1 MKKKIRILVVEF
13 FCRKEKVGSNPT
25 EKVGSNPTAQGY
37 KKFRREVNIIYR
49 VVNNIYIPREVN
61 NIYLPAS
68 RVVNNI
74 YLPREVNNIYL
85 PAGMQI

>member
-1 MKKKIRILVVEF
+1 MKKKIRIFVVVDF
-13 FCRKEKVGSNPT
+13 FCRKEKVGSNQT
-25 EKVGSNPTAQGY
+25 EKVGSNLTAQGY
-37 KKFRREVNIIYR
+37 KNFCREVNIIYR

-85 PAGMQI
+85 PAGM

>member
-1 MKKKIRILVVEF
+1 M
-13 FCRKEKVGSNPT
+13 
-25 EKVGSNPTAQGY
+25 
-37 KKFRREVNIIYR
+37 
-49 VVNNIYIPREVN
+49 VNNIYIPREVN

-85 PAGMQI
+85 PLHRDIMKISRTDKVSKFPENGVKYFTQHVLDSLFG